1 MNYQAIRAVL
11 EAPLLAAYN
20 GLSPAVPV
28 YFDNVMNDGTISA
41 DEFVDVNIQFSL
53 TTETALTDN
62 PDYVRGVVVIRTY
75 TPKGKGPARNGAR
88 TAHLLSNV
96 FGHLRCSLLHLCY
109 ASTGRH
115 DPGNAQLNG
124 WWFHQLATAT
134 ATALPTGFGAL
145 FASITYTA
153 PAVVGSVR
161 DWSFEITR
169 AEIDVT
175 TIGQEVGQYTPFR
188 NYISGFA
195 DGSGSATVYTTDDD
209 TNIASRMI
217 EDVIQ
222 RTQSGAR
229 MKLYIDQIVVSGTV
243 NDTLSRFI
251 SVPVILTSASLTVN
265 PDDGQSVA
273 INFRPSSAPDFDL
286 SKS

>member
-1 MNYQAIRAVL
+1 MATVL
-11 EAPLLAAYN
+11 SGTSGALYYSPAGTSVTTLAATAFPTTGSNITVGSYLGFKVN
-20 GLSPAVPV
+20 DPV
-28 YFDNVMNDGTISA
+28 TLAYPVGATVTNAIAAGAYFVKTYDAATGIMTIS
-41 DEFVDVNIQFSL
+41 S
-53 TTETALTDN
+53 TA
-62 PDYVRGVVVIRTY
+62 G
-75 TPKGKGPARNGAR
+75 GA
-88 TAHLLSNV
+88 A
-96 FGHLRCSLLHLCY
+96 
-109 ASTGRH
+109 
-115 DPGNAQLNG
+115 
-124 WWFHQLATAT
+124 ATAT
-134 ATALPTGFGAL
+134 AQPSGFGAA

-161 DWSFEITR
+161 EWSFEITR

-188 NYISGFA
+188 TYIPGFA

-209 TNIASRMI
+209 TNLASRMI

-222 RTQSGAR
+222 RTQSGAS
-229 MKLYIDQIVVSGTV
+229 MKLYIDRVVSSGTV
-243 NDTLSRFI
+243 NDTLSRSV

-273 INFRPSSAPDFDL
+273 IAFRPSAAPTFDL